1 MAFKITG
8 ENIYLRKAQESDIS
22 TLATAA
28 DFIVGKTT
36 PTANEQQ
43 GYWYRENKANQ
54 AAVTAALASNSGFGS
69 MFLTICKKS
78 DDSIIG
84 YHRLVYIDQKVESK
98 FTAII
103 PSARD
108 SGYYK
113 EAGILR
119 HKFYFEGLQATSA
132 EMKLP
137 TDVSHYL
144 DTLYTVNDRT
154 GRIIG
159 QGNWRWSTIS
169 SSNWTTWID
178 AGSQSTYKNQTYSL
192 TWS

>member
-8 ENIYLRKAQESDIS
+8 ENIYLRKVLEADVP

-28 DFIVGKTT
+28 DFSPGAIN
-36 PTANEQQ
+36 PDSNQQ
-43 GYWYRENKANQ
+43 KYYWYRENKANI
-54 AAVTAALASNSGFGS
+54 AAVTAVLASDSGLGS

-78 DDSIIG
+78 DDSILG
-84 YHRLVYIDQKVESK
+84 FHRLLYLDQKVESK

-108 SGYYK
+108 NGYYK
-113 EAGILR
+113 EVGILR
-119 HKFYFEGLQATSA
+119 HKFYFQGLQTTSA

-137 TDVSHYL
+137 TDFSHYL
-144 DTLYTVNDRT
+144 DTLYTTTDRSQA
-154 GRIIG
+154 ISN

-169 SSNWTTWID
+169 SSDWTAWID

>member
-8 ENIYLRKAQESDIS
+8 ENIYLRKAQESDMS
-22 TLATAA
+22 TLATAV
-28 DFIVGKTT
+28 DFSPGSVT
-36 PTANEQQ
+36 PDSDSQKY
-43 GYWYRENKANQ
+43 YWYRENKANA
-54 AAVTAALASNSGFGS
+54 AAVTSALTSSSGQGS

-84 YHRLVYIDQKVESK
+84 FHRLMYINQKVESG

-103 PSARD
+103 PSAR
-108 SGYYK
+108 SNGYYK
-113 EAGILR
+113 EVGTLR

-137 TDVSHYL
+137 SSGHYL
-144 DTLYTVNDRT
+144 DTLYTDNDRT
-154 GRIIG
+154 GVVTH
-159 QGNWRWSTIS
+159 QGTWRWSTIS
-169 SSNWTTWID
+169 SSDWTTWID
-178 AGSQSTYKNQTYSL
+178 AGAQSTYKAHTYSL

>member
-8 ENIYLRKAQESDIS
+8 ENVYLRKTQESDMS

-28 DFIVGKTT
+28 DFSPGSVT
-36 PTANEQQ
+36 PNSDQQ
-43 GYWYRENKANQ
+43 KYFWYRENKANQ
-54 AAVTAALASNSGFGS
+54 AAVTSALASDSGIGS

-78 DDSIIG
+78 DDSLIG
-84 YHRLVYIDQKVESK
+84 YHRLVYINQKVESK

-103 PSARD
+103 PSVRNNN
-108 SGYYK
+108 YYK
-113 EAGILR
+113 EVGTLR

-137 TDVSHYL
+137 TDFSHYL
-144 DTLYTVNDRT
+144 DTLYTSTDRT
-154 GRIIG
+154 GAISN
-159 QGNWRWSTIS
+159 QGNWRWSTIT
-169 SSNWTTWID
+169 SSNWTTWINHSD
-178 AGSQSTYKNQTYSL
+178 QSTYKNQTYSL